1 MLSSQSSKSVDD
13 LGDFT
18 IEGINEPTV
27 LQYFQSLNAGEFD
40 ATAALFAE
48 DGTMHPPFESGIIG
62 QDVIATYL
70 KQEAQ
75 DIKAYPRQG
84 IVETLENGE
93 NGQIQIQVTGKA
105 QTSWCGVNVLW
116 QFILNQQ
123 KQILYIKIKLL
134 ASPREL
140 LNLRR

>member
-18 IEGINEPTV
+18 IEGISEATI
-27 LQYFQSLNAGEFD
+27 LQYFQSLNAGDFD

-48 DGTMHPPFESGIIG
+48 DGVMHPPFESGVVG
-62 QDVIATYL
+62 QDAIATYL

-84 IVETLENGE
+84 IAETLENGE
-93 NGQIQIQVTGKA
+93 IQFQVTGKV

-134 ASPREL
+134 ASPQEL

>member
-18 IEGINEPTV
+18 IEGISEATI
-27 LQYFQSLNAGEFD
+27 LQYFQSLNAGDFD

-48 DGTMHPPFESGIIG
+48 DGVMHPPFESGVVG
-62 QDVIATYL
+62 QDAIATYL

-84 IVETLENGE
+84 IAETLENGE
-93 NGQIQIQVTGKA
+93 IQCQVTGKA

-134 ASPREL
+134 ASPQEL